1 MGILRMRKLKIT
13 VLVIW
18 TLHLLRASSK
28 TKSRLSQ
35 LLNRGRPPK
44 IQKDRETTE
53 RYKAPIK
60 LVRPVFKEKPVT
72 ERIESNLDKDQKQ
85 AITFAQKQRLSQL
98 FNRSRPPK
106 LSRLGGAIKN
116 ISQSDSPPNQ
126 NSAKLETLE
135 TEKEFTNE
143 EKEPKAEKEVFVED
157 DNHDKELDKEP
168 KIEIQEEINNEPE
181 LKLELLIKE
190 EDDQSENKPPTTN
203 SQELNEEKTNKSD
216 QTRTKTS
223 VTFSTSEVT
232 RVERVSLTPQE
243 LENFIRNSRKPK
255 SSGSE
260 DEDPPSR

>member
-44 IQKDRETTE
+44 IQKDRETTERFKAPIKLSRPVFRAKPTTEKITETTE

-181 LKLELLIKE
+181 LKLE
-190 EDDQSENKPPTTN
+190 
-203 SQELNEEKTNKSD
+203 
-216 QTRTKTS
+216 
-223 VTFSTSEVT
+223 
-232 RVERVSLTPQE
+232 
-243 LENFIRNSRKPK
+243 
-255 SSGSE
+255 
-260 DEDPPSR
+260 